1 MNPLVSMIV
10 PVYNGEKVIERCLC
24 SLKGQTYNNIEII
37 VINDGSK
44 DHSKQIIDKYANLDK
59 RIRAVHK
66 ENAGVSE
73 ARNQGLQ
80 LAQGEYVQFVDCDDW
95 IPNHATESL
104 VKAMLQDCQMVI
116 CDYNRVVEKNIV
128 VRGHMFV
135 DGIITKE
142 EFALQMM
149 RAPANYYYGVL
160 WNKLFK
166 MDIIREQSIT
176 FPNDR
181 DWCEDFCFNLEY
193 LKYVEHV
200 YVLPE
205 ELYYYVFT
213 KGSLTSSVTDVRKIF
228 KMKTEL
234 YEYYK
239 ELYESLDLFQD
250 NKMQVRRFYLD
261 FARDKVKLVK
271 VVRGVDVRHVKPRE
285 KFKNNFQRIK
295 KATFHNRL
303 KRKEK

>member
-1 MNPLVSMIV
+1 
-10 PVYNGEKVIERCLC
+10 
-24 SLKGQTYNNIEII
+24 
-37 VINDGSK
+37 
-44 DHSKQIIDKYANLDK
+44 
-59 RIRAVHK
+59 
-66 ENAGVSE
+66 
-73 ARNQGLQ
+73 
-80 LAQGEYVQFVDCDDW
+80 
-95 IPNHATESL
+95 
-104 VKAMLQDCQMVI
+104 MVI

-135 DGIITKE
+135 DGVITKE

-166 MDIIREQSIT
+166 MDIIRRQSIT

-239 ELYESLDLFQD
+239 ELYESLDLFQE
-250 NKMQVRRFYLD
+250 NKMQVRRFYID

-271 VVRGVDVRHVKPRE
+271 VVRGVDVRHVKPKE